1 MRGAFMD
8 NKLTPD
14 IVKVKKY
21 LDLLWPTAEDGFLG
35 VHYKTE
41 NGLPSKFFSVSKTN
55 LAADAVARLA
65 DKYDVYTCCG
75 LFGKRPPAGRG
86 EEQGVIA
93 IPGFWYDLDTE
104 DGVHNKV
111 GRKPCVESAV
121 SFLLRDIG
129 LEPSLLIHSGGGL
142 HAYWLFNEALYFNN
156 GERQEVRNISIRWQE
171 YLASKQKKRGWTC
184 VDKTPALNWILR
196 PAGTF
201 NYKADPI
208 TVEIIRENPIRYE
221 LSDIQ
226 DFLETVSIQD
236 DQDQE
241 ETASGIDGL
250 EIPFSVKQLIA
261 GKTPEG
267 KRSEA
272 IASVI
277 TALVKARLNDNQIL
291 TVFENHPHGI
301 GAKYMGEKK
310 GRKKWLL
317 GEIKR
322 SREFVGRT
330 TGSVG
335 DDEEVEVTEWPQPMA
350 PEAFAGY
357 PGEFVELATKN
368 SEADPHAVLMHFIT
382 RFGVEVGRRPYHY
395 IDDSVHHARLNA
407 VIVGNSSKA
416 RKGTASKPVKRL
428 FNFDAIT
435 DEETSPFI
443 TPAAHADGPL
453 STGEGLIYEVRDP
466 RYEIKIDKKTRDE
479 EELLVDA
486 GVEDKRL
493 YVLEQEFASV
503 LTSARREGNTL
514 STVIRCA
521 WDGDTLAP
529 MTKNNRIAAT
539 GAHVGITGHIT
550 LPELN
555 RKMDDTEAFNGFANR
570 FLWVCAK
577 RHGIVPF
584 ASPIPQKHLGEFQWV
599 LKKML
604 GGIQHIQEM
613 QLGGDARELWAGT
626 YPDLSKDH
634 PGLVGAVIN
643 RAEAQVRRLSM
654 IYALLD
660 GQTTISINHL
670 ESALAVWRYCEDSAR
685 FIFGGRQQNKH
696 AQKILEMLQE
706 KGQCTSKDI
715 YDLFARNITKVQIET
730 AIGELVGQGKVEID
744 KKKKT
749 GQKGRP
755 TVIFRIVR

>member
-1 MRGAFMD
+1 M
-8 NKLTPD
+8 TSPP
-14 IVKVKKY
+14 
-21 LDLLWPTAEDGFLG
+21 PTG
-35 VHYKTE
+35 
-41 NGLPSKFFSVSKTN
+41 
-55 LAADAVARLA
+55 
-65 DKYDVYTCCG
+65 
-75 LFGKRPPAGRG
+75 
-86 EEQGVIA
+86 
-93 IPGFWYDLDTE
+93 
-104 DGVHNKV
+104 
-111 GRKPCVESAV
+111 
-121 SFLLRDIG
+121 
-129 LEPSLLIHSGGGL
+129 
-142 HAYWLFNEALYFNN
+142 
-156 GERQEVRNISIRWQE
+156 
-171 YLASKQKKRGWTC
+171 
-184 VDKTPALNWILR
+184 
-196 PAGTF
+196 
-201 NYKADPI
+201 
-208 TVEIIRENPIRYE
+208 
-221 LSDIQ
+221 
-226 DFLETVSIQD
+226 
-236 DQDQE
+236 
-241 ETASGIDGL
+241 GIDDL
-250 EIPFSVKQLIA
+250 KIPFSIKQLIREKSP
-261 GKTPEG
+261 GR
-267 KRSEA
+267 RSEA
-272 IASVI
+272 IASVMD
-277 TALVKARLNDNQIL
+277 ALVKARLNDNQIL

-301 GAKYMGEKK
+301 GEKYIEEKK

-317 GEIKR
+317 DEIKR

-330 TGSVG
+330 TIE
-335 DDEEVEVTEWPQPMA
+335 DEEVEVQEWPAPMA

-357 PGEFVELATKN
+357 VGEFVELATKN

-382 RFGVEVGRRPYHY
+382 RWGVEVGRRPYHF

-416 RKGTASKPVKRL
+416 RKGTASQPVKRL
-428 FNFDAIT
+428 FQFDAIT
-435 DEETSPFI
+435 DEFPFI

-466 RYEIKIDKKTRDE
+466 KFEIKIDKKTGDE
-479 EELLVDA
+479 EEILVDA

-521 WDGDTLAP
+521 WDGGTLSP

-539 GAHVGITGHIT
+539 GAHIGIVGHIT
-550 LPELN
+550 LAELN

-577 RHGIVPF
+577 RHGMVPF
-584 ASPIPQKHLGEFQWV
+584 ASPIPNKHLGEFQWV

-604 GGIQHIQEM
+604 GGAQHIQEM
-613 QLGGDARELWAGT
+613 QLGDDAKELWEGI

-660 GQTTISINHL
+660 GQATISIKHL

-696 AQKILEMLQE
+696 AQRILEMLQE
-706 KGQCTSKDI
+706 KSQCTSKDI
-715 YDLFARNITKVQIET
+715 YDLFARNITKIQIET
-730 AIGELVGQGKVEID
+730 AIGELVGQGKVKID
-744 KKKKT
+744 KKKKD

-755 TVIFRIVR
+755 TVIFRVVR